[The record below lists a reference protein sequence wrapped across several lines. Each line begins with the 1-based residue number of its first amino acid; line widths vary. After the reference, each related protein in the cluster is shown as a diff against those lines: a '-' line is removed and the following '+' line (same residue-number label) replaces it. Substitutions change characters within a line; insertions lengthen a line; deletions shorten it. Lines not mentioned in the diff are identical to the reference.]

1 MKEIKLNAR
10 FKKVA
15 AAALALA
22 VVMGGV
28 PSLDIAKNVA
38 VSYAEAEETQPVIAK
53 ENNQNANVWTEDD
66 FVFRRTESP
75 QLIISVDGFSAQGAE
90 KAKTNKNLVLPATYK
105 GEPVTHTDGVA
116 ANPSAISFANQ
127 GLTSLTIP
135 QGYVRISPNVLKK
148 IISKN
153 FSFRNLLKIST
164 KARSKRT
171 KSLQKWYLKKMMR
184 TVQEEYK

>member
-53 ENNQNANVWTEDD
+53 EDNQNANVWTEDD

-90 KAKTNKNLVLPATYK
+90 
-105 GEPVTHTDGVA
+105 
-116 ANPSAISFANQ
+116 
-127 GLTSLTIP
+127 
-135 QGYVRISPNVLKK
+135 
-148 IISKN
+148 
-153 FSFRNLLKIST
+153 
-164 KARSKRT
+164 
-171 KSLQKWYLKKMMR
+171 
-184 TVQEEYK
+184 